1 MEDAKWRAGSLEE
14 RVVRHCAPTLA
25 GIKCGSMFMMRSAK
39 DEVLG
44 DVRRLNRE
52 TSGLGVIALVLK
64 AGDDGAL
71 VYVYRPGML
80 SEVLSDRRVRSFLEG
95 LGYRDG
101 SAPSLIR
108 TLSER
113 FGRERMPHEVGIFLG
128 YPLEDVVGFI
138 EKGGRG
144 CSRSG
149 CWKCYGDPARAEAMF
164 ERCKDCSARCSR
176 IYMEGG
182 SLGSLC
188 ARPAKAR
195 HRLFIRHTRI
205 GMAIAWTLKC

>member
-1 MEDAKWRAGSLEE
+1 MEDAKWREGSLEE

-52 TSGLGVIALVLK
+52 TSRLGVIALVLK
-64 AGDDGAL
+64 AGDDGVL

-80 SEVLSDRRVRSFLEG
+80 SEVLSDRRVRSFLERF
-95 LGYRDG
+95 GYRGG

-149 CWKCYGDPARAEAMF
+149 CWKCYSDPVKAECTF
-164 ERCKDCSARCSR
+164 RRCRECTCKCIEMYNSGVTLDV
-176 IYMEGG
+176 
-182 SLGSLC
+182 
-188 ARPAKAR
+188 
-195 HRLFIRHTRI
+195 
-205 GMAIAWTLKC
+205 MATKLPTLA